1 MVAKLRYISL
11 IAPLH
16 PAESP
21 ALLMGSNL
29 VQQALRRPCHSRST
43 MRRVF
48 RHVSR
53 SLSLAWLGASLSFG
67 LVGIS
72 QAQTYPNK
80 PIRIIVPAGSGDSC
94 DILSRLIAPKLT
106 ERLGQAIVIDNRAG
120 SAGQLGLTLIKQAA
134 PDGYTLGCGQ
144 GGNMVIVPLAYS
156 KVAYDSRKD
165 FTPVAMMASNFLGL
179 VVSPKTPFKTV
190 QELIDY
196 GKANPGKL
204 TFGTNGEGAFLHFAT
219 EQFRLMAGF
228 EYMHVPYRAMSD
240 VFTQML
246 GGEIQA
252 SVGSFIS
259 LQPLVDSGKLRLL
272 GVARANR
279 LPEYPNVPTISETVP
294 GFTSGGWFGVIA
306 PAGLPKDIV
315 TLLNREINWAL
326 QQPDVRERMKKLGLD
341 IHTEPPE
348 FFTELLIRDVANWG
362 KVVRDINFKPL

>member
-1 MVAKLRYISL
+1 MNPALRRLQVILRSAMCHAFRRWSDRVSRL
-11 IAPLH
+11 V
-16 PAESP
+16 SRSFTP
-21 ALLMGSNL
+21 ALLAVGLS
-29 VQQALRRPCHSRST
+29 S
-43 MRRVF
+43 
-48 RHVSR
+48 
-53 SLSLAWLGASLSFG
+53 SLIGPAH
-67 LVGIS
+67 
-72 QAQTYPNK
+72 AQTYPNK

-94 DILSRLIAPKLT
+94 DILSRLIAPRRT

-165 FTPVAMMASNFLGL
+165 FTPVAMMAPNFLGL

-190 QELIDY
+190 QDLIDY
-196 GKANPGKL
+196 GRANPGKL

-219 EQFRLMAGF
+219 EQFRMMAGF

-240 VFTQML
+240 VFTQMM

-252 SVGSFIS
+252 SMGSFIS
-259 LQPLVDSGKLRLL
+259 VQPLADSGKLRLL
-272 GVARANR
+272 GIARATR
-279 LPEYPNVPTISETVP
+279 SPEYPNVPTIAETVP
-294 GFTSGGWFGVIA
+294 GFTSGGWFGIIA

-315 TLLNREINWAL
+315 ALLNKEVNWAL
-326 QQPDVRERMKKLGLD
+326 QQPDVRDRMKKLGLD

-348 FFTELLIRDVANWG
+348 FFTELLNRDVVNWG
-362 KVVRDINFKPL
+362 KVVKDMNFKPL